1 LQLDQGCGRGA
12 AGREGY
18 ETLSFQD
25 EREGRRQ
32 RKPQSRS
39 EPPITTSHRTK
50 KKRAPDGE
58 VGHALRSAY
67 QRMVEEDIP
76 PEMLDLLGKLG

>member
-1 LQLDQGCGRGA
+1 MNFSDD
-12 AGREGY
+12 RE
-18 ETLSFQD
+18 S
-25 EREGRRQ
+25 RRR
-32 RKPQSRS
+32 RKPEPDVDTSARSRS
-39 EPPITTSHRTK
+39 R
-50 KKRAPDGE
+50 KRRPAAGE

>member
-1 LQLDQGCGRGA
+1 MC
-12 AGREGY
+12 REGY
-18 ETLSFQD
+18 EILSFQGNT
-25 EREGRRQ
+25 ESRRR
-32 RKPQSRS
+32 RKPQTDS
-39 EPPITTSHRTK
+39 ETPVTTAANDRPR
-50 KKRAPDGE
+50 KKRSPPNE